1 MSKYVKGLVKDE
13 LVKRFEGV
21 NDFVVVSLTGIDGND
36 NNEMR
41 GDLKGKGIGLSVV
54 KNSLMRSALEGLGAT
69 AAVSLFLAGPC
80 AVAYGG
86 DSVVDVAKELSEW
99 AKKAT
104 TLDMRGAYVDGVV
117 MDGDG
122 AKALAKMPNRV
133 ELQGQVVTLVKSPG
147 ASLAGAIAGPG
158 GAIAGCIKSLIE
170 KLEESEAA

>member
-1 MSKYVKGLVKDE
+1 MSKYVKGLVKDA
-13 LVKRFEGV
+13 LVKKFDGV

-54 KNSLMRSALEGLGAT
+54 KNSLMRGALEKLGAT

-86 DSVVDVAKELSEW
+86 DSVVDVAKELAGW
-99 AKKAT
+99 AKKAK
-104 TLDMRGAYVDGVV
+104 TLDMRGAYVDGVA

-133 ELQGQVVTLVKSPG
+133 ELQGQIVMLATSPG
-147 ASLAGAIAGPG
+147 ARLAGAITGPG
-158 GAIAGCIKSLIE
+158 GAIAGCIKSLVE
-170 KLEESEAA
+170 KLEGSEAA